1 VACSD
6 VDARRAEHY
15 RQRFGFARAYTDV
28 FEMIATEKPDAAA
41 LAVPVDV
48 TASLAAGLLE
58 RGVPLLIEKPP
69 GRTVEEVDRL
79 VAAATAGRTQPLRHQ
94 VAFNR
99 RFAPVVQEAR
109 RRLAALGPPS
119 VVQHVHYE
127 MTRVDRRDPD
137 FSTTAIHGLDAVRFL
152 SAADYA
158 SARFRYRE
166 MPALGP
172 GVANIFVDAVMASGA
187 TAHLAFCPAA
197 GAAVERV
204 TMHAGEDTL
213 FVRIPM
219 WKDFDSPGRIEH
231 LRRGALV
238 ADVRGDAEEP
248 FVLAGFY
255 AEYEAFLAAVAAGRT
270 PSPSLAESRQSVEI
284 ADCVRRR
291 EEEFRA

>member
-1 VACSD
+1 
-6 VDARRAEHY
+6 
-15 RQRFGFARAYTDV
+15 
-28 FEMIATEKPDAAA
+28 M
-41 LAVPVDV
+41 
-48 TASLAAGLLE
+48 
-58 RGVPLLIEKPP
+58 
-69 GRTVEEVDRL
+69 
-79 VAAATAGRTQPLRHQ
+79 HQ

-99 RFAPVVQEAR
+99 RFAPLVQEAR
-109 RRLAALGPPS
+109 RRLASLGPPGAI
-119 VVQHVHYE
+119 QHVHYE

-152 SAADYA
+152 AGADYA

-166 MPALGP
+166 LPLGP
-172 GVANIFVDAVMASGA
+172 GVANIFVDAVMTSGA

-197 GAAVERV
+197 GAAVERA

-219 WKDFDSPGRIEH
+219 WKDFDSPGRLEH
-231 LRRGALV
+231 LRRGTLV

-255 AEYEAFLAAVAAGRT
+255 AEYEAFLGDLAAGRT
-270 PSPSLAESRQSVEI
+270 PSPSLAESRQSVQI